1 MQETLDLSDHSL
13 LKSQPKNKVK
23 VVDRKE
29 RKKEDNKDMGRRQE
43 KYKREQEREA
53 ELLFFSQS
61 QQRKCHLEAEASRH

>member
-1 MQETLDLSDHSL
+1 MQSEGKDGIKLGTKQTNRMQETLDLSDHSL
-13 LKSQPKNKVK
+13 LKSQPKNKVI

-53 ELLFFSQS
+53 E
-61 QQRKCHLEAEASRH
+61 

>member
-1 MQETLDLSDHSL
+1 MQSEGKDGIKLGTKQTNRMQETLDLSDHSL

-53 ELLFFSQS
+53 E
-61 QQRKCHLEAEASRH
+61 